1 MDTTNI
7 DIDIE
12 IDPKIDDNNSFDS
25 SVLNLSAMLSS
36 APPCPGLIRN
46 CPVPPPI
53 PMQWQL
59 TVPSESDIEDN
70 DNEIIT
76 SPSDYDS
83 DSFINSHRSHC
94 GQFSFSS
101 FHSIQHSSSLSS
113 QISQHSL
120 HSINPEWMHEMN
132 EYHQTSSTP
141 INIQLPSPIPIIKDD
156 DINNKD
162 NDDIKNKESLITN
175 KQTIL
180 RILNQFDDDKKTQK
194 NIQKEDVN
202 KYESDCLMNGYIR
215 RLQKEL
221 KQIIPTDINNICQE
235 FYYEPENKYIHLTYN
250 LYQNHQKKII
260 NDDNNNNQQN
270 NKTTIENDVPSLQ
283 MIESRPWKQN
293 TFSGKELIHFVL
305 DILNNDRQFVKD
317 QNDIKSAAN
326 LKIVMFGDETLNEI
340 CDNLIYYGLIECVSY
355 KTNFS
360 SLFEPKLDINKQ
372 PTFKPSTDYIYNFTS
387 ILSSAIKEFQQ
398 ISD

>member
-1 MDTTNI
+1 MI
-7 DIDIE
+7 IQ
-12 IDPKIDDNNSFDS
+12 
-25 SVLNLSAMLSS
+25 
-36 APPCPGLIRN
+36 
-46 CPVPPPI
+46 
-53 PMQWQL
+53 QWQL

-70 DNEIIT
+70 EIMT

-83 DSFINSHRSHC
+83 DSFINNSHRSSNTH
-94 GQFSFSS
+94 FSFSS

-113 QISQHSL
+113 QISQHSI
-120 HSINPEWMHEMN
+120 HSVNPEWMHEMN

-141 INIQLPSPIPIIKDD
+141 INIKLPSPIPIIK
-156 DINNKD
+156 ISD
-162 NDDIKNKESLITN
+162 NDRTDEDELNNENQESLITN

-221 KQIIPTDINNICQE
+221 KQIIPIDINKICQE
-235 FYYEPENKYIHLTYN
+235 FYYESESKYIHLTYN
-250 LYQNHQKKII
+250 LYQNHQEMIK
-260 NDDNNNNQQN
+260 NDEINNQQN
-270 NKTTIENDVPSLQ
+270 KNNQQQQINNDDIINNNPLK

-305 DILNNDRQFVKD
+305 DILNNNNDDNDRQFVNKEQD
-317 QNDIKSAAN
+317 NDDDEKTEKCAAN
-326 LKIVMFGDETLNEI
+326 LKITMFGNETLNEI
-340 CDNLIYYGLIECVSY
+340 CDNLIFYGLIECVSY

-387 ILSSAIKEFQQ
+387 ILSSAIKEFKQN
-398 ISD
+398 